1 MVATTGNC
9 ACAPWH
15 RSILLVHFFRTPR
28 SLSELRARVE
38 GDGGICWDESFY
50 LIAQICVEF
59 VISLKMKVS
68 KDLSTKLEFGGHFQ
82 NWDARRIICP
92 QQI

>member
-1 MVATTGNC
+1 MPC
-9 ACAPWH
+9 H
-15 RSILLVHFFRTPR
+15 QQHSISTFFGTPCR
-28 SLSELRARVE
+28 LPQLRDRVE
-38 GDGGICWDESFY
+38 GDGGIRWDESFY

-92 QQI
+92 QQR